1 LIIKFI
7 PVGNNLPIAK
17 RMLTEVRMS
26 VQVAGNLGET
36 FLTSFT
42 NGANEAKETKMNGST
57 AFLFNFDFY

>member
-1 LIIKFI
+1 
-7 PVGNNLPIAK
+7 
-17 RMLTEVRMS
+17 MLTEVSIS

-57 AFLFNFDFY
+57 PFLFNSDFY